1 MWHEWRTDIQQ
12 VSRER
17 KGPWNYVTRAPNVSV
32 ERVGG
37 CCYCVVG
44 GVLLLLSSQATASVG
59 LGPFYIYAA
68 ESIYD
73 IMRCCWCCVCVH
85 IILYYTQPRRILHWV
100 GHIICTADGYIIII
114 IIEELNGFSLGDNDI
129 PQPSSLSGSTTKT
142 SCVGIAAPLLSL
154 ILCGACTCAADV
166 TMKRMVVAH
175 WNVPN

>member
-1 MWHEWRTDIQQ
+1 MWHQWRTDIQQ

-37 CCYCVVG
+37 CCCCVVG
-44 GVLLLLSSQATASVG
+44 GVLLLLSSQATGG
-59 LGPFYIYAA
+59 LGPFYIYAV

-85 IILYYTQPRRILHWV
+85 IILYYTQPWRILHWV
-100 GHIICTADGYIIII
+100 DHIICTADGYIIII

-129 PQPSSLSGSTTKT
+129 PQPSSLSGIDDENENF
-142 SCVGIAAPLLSL
+142 VGIAAPLLSL
-154 ILCGACTCAADV
+154 ILCGACCTCAADV
-166 TMKRMVVAH
+166 TTKRMVVAH